1 MLPTELINQSSSK
14 VNHSISCRFR
24 QVILPGTR
32 INSPHFCESLNQL
45 SGKYKYLLIAD
56 ELKFNTPIA
65 LSDHLHFWPEKSCA
79 ELVQFRLCICL
90 IFI

>member
-56 ELKFNTPIA
+56 ELKFNAPIA
-65 LSDHLHFWPEKSCA
+65 LSDHLYFQPDKSCA
-79 ELVQFRLCICL
+79 ELVQFGLCI
-90 IFI
+90 

>member
-56 ELKFNTPIA
+56 ELKFNAPIA
-65 LSDHLHFWPEKSCA
+65 LSDHLYFQPDKSCA
-79 ELVQFRLCICL
+79 ELVHFGLCI
-90 IFI
+90 

>member
-56 ELKFNTPIA
+56 ELKFNAPLHSPTICIFSLTNPA
-65 LSDHLHFWPEKSCA
+65 PNWFNSGYASD
-79 ELVQFRLCICL
+79 
-90 IFI
+90 